1 MNCTQHLRDVNSA
14 KLVSGMR
21 RILYYTLLV
30 IGSGL
35 VTSCETS
42 VVPPAENPS
51 PKKGFTILATTEGLP
66 AGSEVSA
73 LAHYYVKD
81 DRCIAVDYT
90 KALGGTRIGTVRQ
103 EALRVS
109 TSADNQFSV
118 EAFDDFY
125 LPSTLSTGH
134 RPCEFNLVAVS
145 FDFRVDGLS
154 RGTSISR
161 RELDANEAK
170 SAECGFGNRKLSA
183 GVCIA
188 RPDASAGAFTFA
200 VTTKKI

>member
-1 MNCTQHLRDVNSA
+1 MNCMQHLQDVNRA
-14 KLVSGMR
+14 KLVSGIR
-21 RILYYTLLV
+21 RILYCTLLV
-30 IGSGL
+30 IGAGL

-51 PKKGFTILATTEGLP
+51 PKKGFTVLATTEGLP

-81 DRCIAVDYT
+81 ERYIAVDYT
-90 KALGGTRIGTVRQ
+90 KALGGSRIGTVRQ
-103 EALRVS
+103 EALRVAIS
-109 TSADNQFSV
+109 GNNKFSV

-125 LPSTLSTGH
+125 LPSTLSTGR
-134 RPCEFNLVAVS
+134 RPCEFSLVAVS
-145 FDFRVDGLS
+145 FDFSVDGLS

-161 RELDANEAK
+161 EELDANEVK
-170 SAECGFGNRKLSA
+170 SAECGFGNRRLIA
-183 GVCIA
+183 DACIV